1 MMPTSTQTN
10 TPEPS
15 LTPTEIPTS
24 TPTITATP
32 DERII
37 EIGPEEFL
45 LEKEDLPSEAKYY
58 IPNSAWKSPHRNSE
72 IISGWGTEKGQEY
85 LEKTGRIDGWVIYF
99 ARGTSTVRAPEQ
111 VYHNI
116 IQYETA
122 EGAQLA
128 MNMESPYVTVEFDI
142 VNDSYDLGDI
152 TIISKYREMQPSGE
166 YRIQYLVET
175 TYRNYQS
182 RVGGWGWE
190 KEFDLDYVIQI
201 AEIAL
206 AKLETAPLVEP

>member
-1 MMPTSTQTN
+1 
-10 TPEPS
+10 
-15 LTPTEIPTS
+15 
-24 TPTITATP
+24 
-32 DERII
+32 
-37 EIGPEEFL
+37 
-45 LEKEDLPSEAKYY
+45 
-58 IPNSAWKSPHRNSE
+58 
-72 IISGWGTEKGQEY
+72 
-85 LEKTGRIDGWVIYF
+85 VIYF

-116 IQYETA
+116 IQYKTA

-128 MNMESPYVTVEFDI
+128 MEMESPYVTVEYDI
-142 VNDSYDLGDI
+142 VDGSYDLGDM

-201 AEIAL
+201 AEIAVSDGWHPEMNIAITIIIKV
-206 AKLETAPLVEP
+206 AKNVLFLKSDIPIFPPKRSFEWFT